1 MYKLA
6 KIYDVYYAQHMFLHC
21 FGGPFFQCCFPCPKK
36 TCLVPTNQLAK
47 ASPNAVNTQQ
57 PHLTTLHSDLT
68 TQQTWWILPMR
79 GIRCRC
85 LGFPQFLTGFS
96 TGHFFLNQQ
105 KKKRGAAGLGH
116 FVCGLV
122 LQKFWMF
129 LHKLLCQVGKKHQFS
144 EFIRFFLNISGW
156 P

>member
-6 KIYDVYYAQHMFLHC
+6 KIYDVFYAQHVFLHC

-57 PHLTTLHSDLT
+57 SHLTTLHSDLT

-85 LGFPQFLTGFS
+85 LGFPQFPTGFS

-105 KKKRGAAGLGH
+105 KKKRGEKVGWQLGLGTL
-116 FVCGLV
+116 FVDWCCKNLDVPSQASLSSWKTPV
-122 LQKFWMF
+122 LGV
-129 LHKLLCQVGKKHQFS
+129 HKKK
-144 EFIRFFLNISGW
+144 
-156 P
+156 